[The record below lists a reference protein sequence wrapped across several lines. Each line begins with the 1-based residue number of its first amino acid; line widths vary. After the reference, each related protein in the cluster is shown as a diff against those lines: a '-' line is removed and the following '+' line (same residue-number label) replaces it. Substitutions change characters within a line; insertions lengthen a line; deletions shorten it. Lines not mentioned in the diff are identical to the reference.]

1 MNFPEYAVPVLSGE
15 AFIFKIQNNL
25 LPFCLDSIIQD
36 YVHPSPLKLQI
47 YQASPQPH
55 WVRVGHTKWIYQN
68 IPSFIVFNLYFY
80 QFYGLAAAKICS
92 LSMHK
97 FVTGLLKMQRNSTPN
112 WIWSALLM
120 PRNTGYKSIAVHLI
134 PTFLLMCL
142 MAASLGL
149 SSSSEPYSI
158 LSWTNHSMFSISSAF
173 LKRNLL
179 NDYCYDEFIRDV
191 FNKWGSRKYIKL
203 TDYISSS
210 PIRAKFFNICNLF
223 AHFASYSQFWSLHS
237 DSFLSIMTLC

>member
-1 MNFPEYAVPVLSGE
+1 MNFPEHAVPLLSGE

-47 YQASPQPH
+47 YQASATNR
-55 WVRVGHTKWIYQN
+55 VRVGHTKWIYQN

-80 QFYGLAAAKICS
+80 QFYRSALQLCSQTWPTLNAQICNR
-92 LSMHK
+92 
-97 FVTGLLKMQRNSTPN
+97 VVKMQRNSTPN

-120 PRNTGYKSIAVHLI
+120 PHNAGYKSIAVHLI
-134 PTFLLMCL
+134 PTFLLICL

-149 SSSSEPYSI
+149 SSSAEPNFI
-158 LSWTNHSMFSISSAF
+158 LSSKNHSMFSISSAF

-179 NDYCYDEFIRDV
+179 NNYCYDEFIRDV
-191 FNKWGSRKYIKL
+191 FDKWGSRKYVYK
-203 TDYISSS
+203 T
-210 PIRAKFFNICNLF
+210 NG
-223 AHFASYSQFWSLHS
+223 LHIIFS
-237 DSFLSIMTLC
+237 DLNNNF